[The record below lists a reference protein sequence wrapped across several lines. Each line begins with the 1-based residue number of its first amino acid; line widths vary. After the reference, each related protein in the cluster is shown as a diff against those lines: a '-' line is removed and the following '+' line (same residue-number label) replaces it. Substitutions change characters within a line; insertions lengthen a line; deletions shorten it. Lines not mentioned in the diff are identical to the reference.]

1 MLRLVFICFFS
12 LLALQPWNR
21 VAASPIELHHNQAV
35 TLVASGQILSLT
47 DTLAIVSHYCKGKLM
62 DAHLYQEGNK
72 WRYDLELKVDKGQLL
87 QISVDAR
94 SGKPVAAI
102 PLPSECQQNEIT
114 AR

>member
-1 MLRLVFICFFS
+1 MTRLFFICFFS
-12 LLALQPWNR
+12 LLAFQPWVR
-21 VAASPIELHHNQAV
+21 VAASTTELHHNQAV

-72 WRYDLELKVDKGQLL
+72 WRYDLELKVHKGQLL
-87 QISVDAR
+87 KLSVDAR
-94 SGKPVAAI
+94 SGKPVPGL
-102 PLPSECQQNEIT
+102 PLPSECQPNETT